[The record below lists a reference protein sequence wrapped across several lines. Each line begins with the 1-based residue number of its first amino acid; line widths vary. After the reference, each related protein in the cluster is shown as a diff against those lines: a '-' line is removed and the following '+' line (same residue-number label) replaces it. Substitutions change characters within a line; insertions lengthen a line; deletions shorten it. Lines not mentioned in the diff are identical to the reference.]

1 MTTNN
6 WIFDLMNTL
15 VETPDAF
22 DEEKRIASALGYKDE
37 DKVRS
42 IIYRICEK
50 FLRQTPEEFLE
61 RFDTSVNINTD
72 RELSVIL
79 HDIWVESVVNSKLK
93 PNVCELLDEM
103 RQAGLKL
110 TLVSNTSPVS
120 YLIID
125 KLGLRERF
133 DAVIFSCDTGYLK
146 PDPRI
151 FQAALRL
158 ASAEPEETVI
168 VGDKIRTDI
177 LGGKILGFRSIL
189 IESRARTITENNQNY
204 VDAIVPKVA
213 DIRQLELYN
222 LSIRRESQ
230 NTKRLKSKI

>member
-1 MTTNN
+1 
-6 WIFDLMNTL
+6 MNTL

-22 DEEKRIASALGYKDE
+22 DEEKRIASALGYQDE

-42 IIYRICEK
+42 VVYRICEK
-50 FLRQTPEEFLE
+50 FLKQTPEEFLE
-61 RFDTSVNINTD
+61 RFETSVNINAD
-72 RELSVIL
+72 HRLGAKL
-79 HDIWVESVVNSKLK
+79 RDIWMESVVNSKLK
-93 PNVCELLDEM
+93 PDVCELLDEM

-125 KLGLRERF
+125 RLELRERF
-133 DAVIFSCDTGYLK
+133 DAVVFSCDTGYLK

-151 FQAALRL
+151 FQTALRL
-158 ASAEPEETVI
+158 TSAEPKETVI

-177 LGGKILGFRSIL
+177 LGGKILGFKSIL

-222 LSIRRESQ
+222 LSIGRESQ
-230 NTKRLKSKI
+230 HTKKVKSKI